1 MRYFVSASVAAI
13 AIATIA
19 LAGSTQST
27 LPNDAVKLAEGF
39 YQIPA
44 PKGVDEAYIV
54 TPQVQKSANG
64 TTMVSVASD
73 NDEEETIVYGHRS
86 HGGVFA
92 AAAALLGR

>member
-1 MRYFVSASVAAI
+1 MHSFVTASVAAI

-27 LPNDAVKLAEGF
+27 MPSDAVKLADGF

-64 TTMVSVASD
+64 TTMVSVTTD
-73 NDEEETIVYGHRS
+73 NDEDETIVYGHR
-86 HGGVFA
+86 GNNGLFA
-92 AAAALLGR
+92 TAAALLGR

>member
-73 NDEEETIVYGHRS
+73 NDEEETIVYGHRG
-86 HGGVFA
+86 HGGLFA
-92 AAAALLGR
+92 TAAALLGR